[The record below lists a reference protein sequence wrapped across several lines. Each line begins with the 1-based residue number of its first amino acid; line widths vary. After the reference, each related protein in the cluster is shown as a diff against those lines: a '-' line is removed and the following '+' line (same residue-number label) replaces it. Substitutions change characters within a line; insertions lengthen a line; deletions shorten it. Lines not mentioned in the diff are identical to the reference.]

1 MKITIAV
8 MALVLNGCSVYQ
20 ATTQP
25 GPADLSGISIG
36 TERQFIISKLGAPK
50 LAETNANGLKE
61 DMFEFQ
67 SGMHQGAKAR
77 VILYLAADVF
87 TLALAEVVLW
97 PLELTLME
105 AATCVG
111 MATYSADM
119 KALSWYVKN
128 KNDSVQDC

>member
-1 MKITIAV
+1 MLKIIITAT
-8 MALVLNGCSVYQ
+8 MLTALNGCSVYQ

-25 GPADLSGISIG
+25 GPADLSGIGIG
-36 TERQFIISKLGAPK
+36 TERQYIISKLGAPK

-87 TLALAEVVLW
+87 TLALAEVILW

-105 AATCVG
+105 AATCIG
-111 MATYSADM
+111 TATYSNDM
-119 KALSWYVKN
+119 KAQSWRVTN
-128 KNDSVQDC
+128 N